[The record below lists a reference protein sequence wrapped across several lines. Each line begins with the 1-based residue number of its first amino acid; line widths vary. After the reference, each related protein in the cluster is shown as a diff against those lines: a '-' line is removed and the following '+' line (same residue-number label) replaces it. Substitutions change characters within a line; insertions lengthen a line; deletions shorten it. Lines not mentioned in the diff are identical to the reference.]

1 MNSAIAPLVRS
12 NLADDLAE
20 RIVKM
25 IRSGG
30 YDVGDRLPSIMAMA
44 RSFGVGHPTLREAL
58 KKLEI
63 VGAVEIKHGSGVFVG
78 RGHESLMVSNPVY
91 QGEVSKDLMLDLV
104 EARIPIEVSSA
115 ELAAIHGTEDQ
126 FEELEDTLLH
136 AGRNLQNDARLNEA
150 NMSFHRGIAVASGN
164 DVLVQVQEVLAGLFE
179 REQRVLLGIHG
190 SRKKDHEEHLGILSA
205 LRMRDSELAQ
215 ELMRAHLEWVREVIL
230 RWDPAEFPLS

>member
-1 MNSAIAPLVRS
+1 MTSAIAPLERS

-30 YDVGDRLPSIMAMA
+30 YEAGDRLPAIMAMA

-78 RGHESLMVSNPVY
+78 RGHESLLVSNPVF

-104 EARIPIEVSSA
+104 EARIPIEISSA
-115 ELAAIHGTEDQ
+115 GMAATNGSEEQ
-126 FEELEDTLLH
+126 FEHLEDLLVE
-136 AGRNLQNDARLNEA
+136 AGQNLNDDARLSA
-150 NMSFHRGIAVASGN
+150 INMTFHRDIAAASGN
-164 DVLVQVQEVLAGLFE
+164 TVLVQMQEVLSKLFQ

-190 SRKKDHEEHLGILSA
+190 SRRKDHEEHLGILSA
-205 LRMRDSELAQ
+205 LRMRDSGLAE
-215 ELMRAHLEWVREVIL
+215 ELMQAHLEWVREVIL
-230 RWDPAEFPLS
+230 RWDPVETPLS